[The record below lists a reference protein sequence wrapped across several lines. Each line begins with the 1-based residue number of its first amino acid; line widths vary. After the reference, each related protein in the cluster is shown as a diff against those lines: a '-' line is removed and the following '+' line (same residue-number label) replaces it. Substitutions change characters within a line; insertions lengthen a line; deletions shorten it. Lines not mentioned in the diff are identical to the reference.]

1 MRLERRDW
9 RGPLWGKPWQLQWPL
24 SGGCPRRTLGSALR
38 WGRGR
43 RSQRRATAWLGA
55 RGPLCPEWGW
65 RGWCRQWCPQGLGLG
80 HPVLQTRMRE
90 RGQPYPDTL
99 FRRRSNNL
107 ATFQQPVPAT
117 FWRPSSGRPNVARTS
132 PEQVVGTSPEQWKID
147 TVPRA
152 HRARCVHYG
161 PVGGG
166 GGIYYKWHN
175 PSRFMGMGQAQ

>member
-9 RGPLWGKPWQLQWPL
+9 RGPLWGTPWRLQWPV

-38 WGRGR
+38 WGRGW
-43 RSQRRATAWLGA
+43 RSQRRAAAWLGA
-55 RGPLCPEWGW
+55 RGPLCPQWGW
-65 RGWCRQWCPQGLGLG
+65 RGWCSQCCPQGLGLG

-99 FRRRSNNL
+99 FWRRSNNL
-107 ATFQQPVPAT
+107 FRRRSGDVPVA
-117 FWRPSSGRPNVARTS
+117 A
-132 PEQVVGTSPEQWKID
+132 GTSPEQWKID

-152 HRARCVHYG
+152 HRAHCVHYG

-166 GGIYYKWHN
+166 GGIYCKWHN
-175 PSRFMGMGQAQ
+175 PSPFMGMGQAQ